1 MNITYNEALH
11 DYRVRQYQSALEAYR
26 ANEDN
31 YYLEDAFDCSDFAYD
46 DFLEANEGLTDATA
60 GSAPRLT
67 DGSKK
72 GGLWAW
78 IKKICGN
85 IAKFFRDLKDRI
97 VKWWAAKKAKRAAKR
112 DAKAAG
118 KQAAPQADSGAKQD
132 TATPKDNASSKQEA
146 IIARAQGKLKALM
159 NEVAK
164 YLNDFISMTNTVVNS
179 SRSLMDAYKKILLDV
194 GAQKMRDSYLDTKG
208 DITKRAKDTADKIA
222 DITKKYSSKAESFK
236 KQIGSRIDRIGE
248 IKTQLKGYGKT
259 SVSDFISSSVFNSL
273 NSADNAIRTI
283 LAICDA
289 NIDLAGRISSESY
302 RNKTNENAAVKI
314 ASTFNNVAKGFN
326 SMCNTMITTIN
337 LATSPLN
344 NGGNLYSDD
353 L

>member
-78 IKKICGN
+78 IKKICSN
-85 IAKFFRDLKDRI
+85 IAKFFRNLKERI
-97 VKWWAAKKAKRAAKR
+97 VKWWTAKKAKRAAKR

-118 KQAAPQADSGAKQD
+118 KQATPQTDAGAKKD
-132 TATPKDNASSKQEA
+132 TETPKDNASSKQEA
-146 IIARAQGKLKALM
+146 IIARAQEKLKALM

-194 GAQKMRDSYLDTKG
+194 GPQKIRDSYD
-208 DITKRAKDTADKIA
+208 DVTKRAKDTANKIA
-222 DITKKYSSKAESFK
+222 NITKKYSSKAESFK
-236 KQIGSRIDRIGE
+236 KLIGSRIDRIGE

-259 SVSDFISSSVFNSL
+259 SVSDFIASSVFNSL

-302 RNKTNENAAVKI
+302 YDKTHEDAAVKI